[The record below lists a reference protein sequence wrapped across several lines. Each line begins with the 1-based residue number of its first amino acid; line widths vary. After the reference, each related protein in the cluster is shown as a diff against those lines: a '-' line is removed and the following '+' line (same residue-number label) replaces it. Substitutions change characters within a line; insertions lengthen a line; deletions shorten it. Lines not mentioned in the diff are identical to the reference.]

1 MRKSVA
7 NSVAGGLISGASIL
21 ASDGAINEADASS
34 ITQERSFLF
43 ELNTADTGD
52 FIGMTCCPDLVD
64 GFLFDG
70 FDPRLGRLE
79 SVAATATLTGFTID
93 ALNLNT
99 FDGHFAGL
107 DLGRTF
113 ALDLL
118 EDRMVTIGAI
128 TPLDDFLA
136 DLVSVS
142 FGFNLGV
149 RPGSIGLSP
158 DEPISGTLAL
168 TYNYAPVPVP
178 AGLLLASTSVLS
190 LMAVSGFARRR
201 RRKQQGPA

>member
-21 ASDGAINEADASS
+21 ASDGAINEVDAAS

-79 SVAATATLTGFTID
+79 SVAATATLTGFEAD
-93 ALNLNT
+93 SLNFNT
-99 FDGHFAGL
+99 FDGNFAGL

-118 EDRMVTIGAI
+118 EDGLVTIGAI
-128 TPLDDFLA
+128 ASLDEFLA

-142 FGFNLGV
+142 FGFNLGFD
-149 RPGSIGLSP
+149 PGTIRQTSL
-158 DEPISGTLAL
+158 DLNGTLAL